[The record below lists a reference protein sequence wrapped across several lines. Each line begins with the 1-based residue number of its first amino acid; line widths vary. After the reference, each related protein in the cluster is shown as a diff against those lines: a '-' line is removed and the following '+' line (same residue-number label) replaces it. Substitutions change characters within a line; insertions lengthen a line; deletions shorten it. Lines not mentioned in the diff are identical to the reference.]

1 LDELGTSPSMWLKIK
16 VEHIHDIVGMSNKEP
31 SPPPNYHM
39 SASELLNTIQVAEL
53 VSVVHGV

>member
-1 LDELGTSPSMWLKIK
+1 MWLKIK